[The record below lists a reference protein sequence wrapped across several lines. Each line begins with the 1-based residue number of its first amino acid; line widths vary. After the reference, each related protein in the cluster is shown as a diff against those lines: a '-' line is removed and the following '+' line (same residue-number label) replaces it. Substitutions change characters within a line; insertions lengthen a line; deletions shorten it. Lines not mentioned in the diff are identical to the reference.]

1 MVAERAAALRKATE
15 MGEAGGDE
23 RSVRRCCDAS
33 VRVTSREL
41 NEKCHGPCSSS
52 FISSSQIPPVTGQRR
67 RPVSCCWAVM
77 GRANVDRVAL
87 EMLARS
93 FCPPSSSTSSTSL
106 KMASARSVN
115 PSLPAVSQSCSEVG
129 LELGVLK
136 DELTDQLLIVAL
148 L

>member
-1 MVAERAAALRKATE
+1 MLLSSH
-15 MGEAGGDE
+15 GE
-23 RSVRRCCDAS
+23 SVVIAS
-33 VRVTSREL
+33 RL
-41 NEKCHGPCSSS
+41 NCFHQSP
-52 FISSSQIPPVTGQRR
+52 
-67 RPVSCCWAVM
+67 
-77 GRANVDRVAL
+77 
-87 EMLARS
+87 ARS